1 MTIKVKLCRWQQMKD
16 ATVELVINTTEGEQ
30 SVADSKSIRR
40 TALEMKIP
48 YFTTIAAAE
57 AAISGIKAVRAGPLD
72 VRSLQDYTANIT

>member
-1 MTIKVKLCRWQQMKD
+1 
-16 ATVELVINTTEGEQ
+16 
-30 SVADSKSIRR
+30 
-40 TALEMKIP
+40 MKIP